1 MLQKLQQVLRSLL
14 SSVCGENPDAEGAG
28 VGPDWPWERLWA
40 GREKGWVGNEPSV
53 LEREGNWLNPGDGY
67 HVSNPLREFQ
77 GMRVGL
83 IQEYCSQNQPL
94 TPAKMVQKGCLAD
107 FNGSGQSSCGVLFIL
122 SFPLAGRG
130 TSWFLRLSLYF
141 SWLPSPWSKKPENM
155 LIFCSWC
162 THRCGSTSCC
172 WVWSV
177 SSYLQVKTTKCRFK
191 RLVSA
196 AHWALGL
203 WLWSV

>member
-141 SWLPSPWSKKPENM
+141 SWLPSPWSKNLKMCWFFAPDAHTGVAVPAVAGFEVFLLTSRWKPQNAD
-155 LIFCSWC
+155 LKD
-162 THRCGSTSCC
+162 
-172 WVWSV
+172 
-177 SSYLQVKTTKCRFK
+177 L
-191 RLVSA
+191 
-196 AHWALGL
+196 
-203 WLWSV
+203 